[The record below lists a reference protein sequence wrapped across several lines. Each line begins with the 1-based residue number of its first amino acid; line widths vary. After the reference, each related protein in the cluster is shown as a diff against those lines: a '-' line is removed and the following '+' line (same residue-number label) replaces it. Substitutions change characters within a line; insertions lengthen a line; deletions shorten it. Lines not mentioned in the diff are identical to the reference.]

1 MRVVLLA
8 PTPANPFTGGHIYNA
23 RVAADAASTRL
34 VACTPETLPRELA
47 VLTEHDIPVLDSL
60 FFHALPATSA
70 QLARCVWLVHLLPDA
85 DHNRTAAARTALTP
99 LIQAQ
104 LGAAA
109 GAIATSDHTAAA
121 VRARAKV
128 AVHTC
133 RPGVEVDPA
142 VPDATAPPRIL
153 SIANFEPRKG
163 LVELCRCLASLAD
176 LPWHWDIV
184 GDPRASVEVAPAL
197 RAALQATGLAART
210 TLHGALAPAAVHALR
225 RHASVFA
232 LLSRSEP
239 YGMVFAEAIAA
250 GVPVVA
256 YASGG
261 VAESVT
267 HLTTGLLADDG
278 DEDAVRAH
286 LRALLGDPALRAG
299 YARRARAQRFPTWNE
314 CAAGFARSA
323 QILARG
329 AERPR

>member
-1 MRVVLLA
+1 MTVVLLA

-23 RVAADAASTRL
+23 RVAAAAPSIQL
-34 VACTPETLPRELA
+34 VACTPEALSRQLA
-47 VLTEHDIPVLDSL
+47 LLTEHDIPVLDSL

-70 QLARCVWLVHLLPDA
+70 QLTRCVWLVHLLPDN

-121 VRARAKV
+121 VRARARV
-128 AVHTC
+128 AVRTC
-133 RPGVEVDPA
+133 RPGVEVEPA
-142 VPDATAPPRIL
+142 APDETAAPRIL

-163 LVELCRCLASLAD
+163 LVELCRCLASLVD

-184 GDPRASVEVAPAL
+184 GDPRASVDVAPAL
-197 RAALQATGLAART
+197 HAALQATGLAART
-210 TLHGALAPAAVHALR
+210 TLHGALAPAAVNALR
-225 RHASVFA
+225 RRASVFA

-267 HLTTGLLADDG
+267 HLTTGLLADEG

-286 LRALLGDPALRAG
+286 LRALLGDPTLRAG
-299 YARRARAQRFPTWNE
+299 YAYRARAHRFPTWDE
-314 CAAGFARSA
+314 CAAAFAHSA
-323 QILARG
+323 EILTHG
-329 AERPR
+329 AELPR